1 MNLGIFSVLESEN
14 QNFLKMKITTSKTCL
29 YIIESVIGGGLSQR
43 TADAS
48 PLIYGKDVH
57 LGGRD

>member
-29 YIIESVIGGGLSQR
+29 YIIESVIGDGLSQR
-43 TADAS
+43 TADCIPAY
-48 PLIYGKDVH
+48 LWKRYTF
-57 LGGRD
+57 GG